1 MPTVKRI
8 TDGKFPLPK
17 DTTVVEPVAKE
28 KDGKTVAPKEK
39 YDKRAVTYLKM
50 DKKKKNIAK
59 AYFGDGLYY

>member
-1 MPTVKRI
+1 
-8 TDGKFPLPK
+8 LPK